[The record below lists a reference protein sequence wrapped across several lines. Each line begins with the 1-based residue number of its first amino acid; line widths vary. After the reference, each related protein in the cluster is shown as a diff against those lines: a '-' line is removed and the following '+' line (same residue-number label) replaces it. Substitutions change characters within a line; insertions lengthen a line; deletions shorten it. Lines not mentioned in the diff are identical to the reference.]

1 MGRAPPSGR
10 SPGGRP
16 RPRAPRAARSGG
28 LRAARRSLGTTYR
41 LWLASDGTGAD
52 DDAGADF
59 GATPAVGPEEQS

>member
-28 LRAARRSLGTTYR
+28 LRAARHAPGTTYR
-41 LWLASDGTGAD
+41 RWLASDGTGAA
-52 DDAGADF
+52 DATGAGF
-59 GATPAVGPEEQS
+59 GATPEVGPEPKS